1 MAWYGLN
8 RKRIVVL
15 PHLITI
21 CNSLNSH
28 ENFCAWYY
36 MQHIYYIVSFE
47 RSDFYKICQQRKQVK
62 TMDLKEVWPDTFDK
76 GYIYIDD
83 IDNPNMNPFTKFSS
97 NSRSTQIKDI
107 LLGKISDVIPR
118 IVPIDEKVIKI
129 WSLQTHAVVELL
141 T

>member
-28 ENFCAWYY
+28 ENFCARYY

-47 RSDFYKICQQRKQVK
+47 RSDFYKICQQQKQVK
-62 TMDLKEVWPDTFDK
+62 TMDLEEVWPDTFDK
-76 GYIYIDD
+76 GYIYRWI
-83 IDNPNMNPFTKFSS
+83 PTWTHSQ
-97 NSRSTQIKDI
+97 NSVATAEAPR
-107 LLGKISDVIPR
+107 LKIYS
-118 IVPIDEKVIKI
+118 
-129 WSLQTHAVVELL
+129 
-141 T
+141 